1 MKIVLNGHEQDVG
14 HDATLADLL
23 AAAGLL
29 GKRVAIEINRE
40 IVPRSDYA
48 RRALAANDR
57 IEVVQAIGGG

>member
-14 HDATLADLL
+14 RDATLADLL
-23 AAAGLL
+23 AAEGLL
-29 GKRVAIEINRE
+29 GKRVAIEINHE

-57 IEVVQAIGGG
+57 VEVVQAIGGG